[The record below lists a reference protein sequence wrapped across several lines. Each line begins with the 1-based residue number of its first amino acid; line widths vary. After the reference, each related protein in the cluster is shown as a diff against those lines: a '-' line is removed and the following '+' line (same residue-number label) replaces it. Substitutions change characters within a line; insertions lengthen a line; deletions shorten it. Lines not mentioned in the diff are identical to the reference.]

1 MFESFEGLQPQNVLI
16 MFVFSTRSDYLLMV
30 KISLDVFNCLQFLYA
45 VQELGDSLHDV
56 VYMYLHVR
64 TKTIV
69 IGIFCV

>member
-1 MFESFEGLQPQNVLI
+1 
-16 MFVFSTRSDYLLMV
+16 MV

>member
-1 MFESFEGLQPQNVLI
+1 
-16 MFVFSTRSDYLLMV
+16 MV

-69 IGIFCV
+69 IGIFCVWTSQPQNIFNLLFF